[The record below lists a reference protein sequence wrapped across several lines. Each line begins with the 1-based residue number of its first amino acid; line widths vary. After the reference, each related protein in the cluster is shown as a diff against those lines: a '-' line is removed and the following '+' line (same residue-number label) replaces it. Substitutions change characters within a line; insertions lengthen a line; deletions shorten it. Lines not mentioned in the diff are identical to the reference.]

1 MHEKE
6 CFHSSWVTDIEITE
20 DNVYEIMRGGR
31 SRWNIENCVF
41 NTLKNQG
48 YHLDHNFGHGKKNLS
63 TNFALLMMLAFL
75 IDQVQ
80 ELSCKLFQAAREKAR
95 TKYNL
100 WERVKGALFFF
111 KFDSWEMLYRKLV
124 FSLQLPAEMAIINS
138 S

>member
-1 MHEKE
+1 VRLLNGSGMSREVHVPFCERLK
-6 CFHSSWVTDIEITE
+6 
-20 DNVYEIMRGGR
+20 GR
-31 SRWNIENCVF
+31 FLWPTHHCVF

-48 YHLDHNFGHGKKNLS
+48 YNLDHNYGHGKKNLS

-100 WERVKGALFFF
+100 WERVRGVLFFF
-111 KFDSWEMLYRKLV
+111 KFDSWELLYRKIV
-124 FSLQLPAEMAIINS
+124 FSLQLPIEMATCNS